1 MKTVTRIP
9 LGVEIVSGD
18 PTAPNGFRRRLNVL
32 VEFKNMHFGPLKNQD
47 MFAKI
52 TNSS

>member
-9 LGVEIVSGD
+9 VGVEIVSGD

-32 VEFKNMHFGPLKNQD
+32 VEFKNNAFWEEEAGGLND
-47 MFAKI
+47 
-52 TNSS
+52 